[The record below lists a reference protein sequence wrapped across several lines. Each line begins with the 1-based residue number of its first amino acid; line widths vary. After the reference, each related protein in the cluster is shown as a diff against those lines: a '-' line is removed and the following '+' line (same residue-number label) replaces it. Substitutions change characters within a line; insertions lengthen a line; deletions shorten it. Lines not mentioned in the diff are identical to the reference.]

1 MQFKTKLMS
10 GIVVLCILSFVAG
23 FMVNKGFAASQ
34 SVIGKATITKG
45 TKLDGVIGYPPNIT
59 TFNFIAFKDQTLYI
73 TEQVEPIPD
82 KHPGGYVLDGSGFS
96 HDCPFHGEEII
107 GTKEGS
113 IVMIGLPMRL
123 VADGTV
129 KIELF

>member
-1 MQFKTKLMS
+1 MQFKTKLIS
-10 GIVVLCILSFVAG
+10 AIIVLCVLSFVSG
-23 FMVNKGFAASQ
+23 FAVNKGFAAGQ
-34 SVIGKATITKG
+34 TVIGKATITKG
-45 TKLDGVIGYPPNIT
+45 TLLNGVIGNPPNIT
-59 TFNFIAFKDQTLYI
+59 TFNFNAFKDQTLYI
-73 TEQVEPIPD
+73 IEKVEPIPD

-107 GTKEGS
+107 GTEEGS